1 MFGVCSTRVQ
11 IVTGSN
17 SSEQARGRRSRKLA
31 RRYVWHVTKRGQSAE
46 KTFAVEKTSTVG
58 RNSVTTYTREG
69 YLPRRYRGE
78 HIRSVR
84 LREGYLL
91 RKYQGDR

>member
-1 MFGVCSTRVQ
+1 MTST
-11 IVTGSN
+11 
-17 SSEQARGRRSRKLA
+17 
-31 RRYVWHVTKRGQSAE
+31 
-46 KTFAVEKTSTVG
+46 VEKTSRVG
-58 RNSVTTYTREG
+58 RASVTTYTREG

-91 RKYQGDR
+91 RRYQGDR